1 MGISAHVEVL
11 ALYRSRDSIAILEK
25 IRVEH
30 TSADDEIFVGWRQ
43 VFVDVHFHIQ

>member
-11 ALYRSRDSIAILEK
+11 ALDRSKDSIAILEE
-25 IRVEH
+25 IRVKH
-30 TSADDEIFVGWRQ
+30 TGADDGRFVRWRQ